1 MAGHSKW
8 NNIKRKKGAADA
20 KRGQLFTK
28 LSKEIQVSARMGG
41 GDPDANPRLRLAVAT
56 ARAAS
61 MPMDNITRAIKKGTG
76 ELEGGTIDEL
86 VYEGYGPGGVAFLL
100 EVATDNTNRTLGEV
114 RKIFDKAGGSFAKSG
129 AVAFLFEKVGVIRFD
144 PEKYSE
150 EQIMEAALEAGA
162 DDVRTEDQQIVVQTA
177 PTEFHQVQQV
187 FEAAGFEV
195 QSSELAMV
203 PSTSVSC
210 DEELAKTTLGL
221 LDKLE
226 DHDDVQHV
234 WSNFDIPDD
243 VLDRIQADG

>member
-8 NNIKRKKGAADA
+8 NNIKRKKGAVDA

-76 ELEGGTIDEL
+76 ELEGGEIDEL

-129 AVAFLFEKVGVIRFD
+129 AVAFLFEKVGIIRFD
-144 PEKYSE
+144 PDRYDED
-150 EQIMEAALEAGA
+150 QVLEAALEAGA
-162 DDVRTEDQQIVVQTA
+162 DDVKTEDDQIVVQTA
-177 PTEFHQVQQV
+177 PQDFHRVQAA
-187 FEAAGFEV
+187 FERAGFEA
-195 QSSELAMV
+195 QSSELAML
-203 PSTSVSC
+203 PSTFVSC
-210 DEELAKTTLGL
+210 DEELARTTLGL
-221 LDKLE
+221 LEKLE
-226 DHDDVQHV
+226 EHDDVQHV
-234 WSNFDIPDD
+234 WSNFDIPDE
-243 VLDRIQADG
+243 VLNRLPG